1 MKIAFIVG
9 GFPCLSETFILNQI
23 TALISSGHEVEI
35 VALENPE
42 ERKIHPDV
50 DKYNLIQKT
59 TYFPGIPSNKLY
71 RILKGF
77 ILFLSHFPK
86 NPLRML
92 QCLNFFRYGK
102 DALSLKLLFYNSPV
116 LNKKFDILHC
126 HFGQNGMIGACL
138 KKGGAGVRLLTTF
151 HGYDLSEYV
160 HISGPG
166 IYRDLFRVCDRC
178 LPISEH
184 WKCKLMQMGCQEE
197 RITVHHMGID
207 VNRFEFQQKKIL
219 RGEKI
224 KLLTVGRLVEKKGHE
239 YSIRAIAKVL
249 HKTKNVEYIIAGNGP
264 LKNKLENLARQLGI
278 NSQVHFLGECNQSE
292 VLELY
297 LQAHIFILPSIT
309 SESGDQE
316 GIPVVLMEAQAMGMP
331 VISTLHS
338 GIPEGVL
345 DGQSGYLVPE
355 KDVSALSE
363 RIGYLISHHRIWTK
377 MGRKGR
383 AFVEKEFNQHI
394 LNQQLEGI
402 FKNTLRVK

>member
-1 MKIAFIVG
+1 M
-9 GFPCLSETFILNQI
+9 
-23 TALISSGHEVEI
+23 
-35 VALENPE
+35 
-42 ERKIHPDV
+42 
-50 DKYNLIQKT
+50 
-59 TYFPGIPSNKLY
+59 
-71 RILKGF
+71 
-77 ILFLSHFPK
+77 
-86 NPLRML
+86 
-92 QCLNFFRYGK
+92 
-102 DALSLKLLFYNSPV
+102 
-116 LNKKFDILHC
+116 
-126 HFGQNGMIGACL
+126 
-138 KKGGAGVRLLTTF
+138 
-151 HGYDLSEYV
+151 
-160 HISGPG
+160 
-166 IYRDLFRVCDRC
+166 
-178 LPISEH
+178 
-184 WKCKLMQMGCQEE
+184 
-197 RITVHHMGID
+197 
-207 VNRFEFQQKKIL
+207 
-219 RGEKI
+219 
-224 KLLTVGRLVEKKGHE
+224 
-239 YSIRAIAKVL
+239 
-249 HKTKNVEYIIAGNGP
+249 
-264 LKNKLENLARQLGI
+264 
-278 NSQVHFLGECNQSE
+278 GECNQSE